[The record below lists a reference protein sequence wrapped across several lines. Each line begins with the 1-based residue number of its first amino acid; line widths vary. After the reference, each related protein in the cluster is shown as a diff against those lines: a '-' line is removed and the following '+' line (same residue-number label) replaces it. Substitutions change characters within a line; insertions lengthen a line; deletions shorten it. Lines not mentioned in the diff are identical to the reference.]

1 MKTITK
7 LSSKQFNFEKLGG
20 IIPAIIQDADT
31 KAVLMLGFMNESALA
46 QTIKN
51 KKVCFYSRSKK
62 RLWEKGE
69 TSGNTLEVCSITTDC
84 DRDTLLIL
92 ATPKGPT
99 CHNGAYSCF
108 GIDQQSAL
116 EFLEELYS
124 VIVARKK
131 DLPKNSYTASLF
143 RAGMKKILAKIKEE
157 SGEVIRAAQNESRAR
172 LIEESADVL
181 YHLLVLLAHKDIS
194 LEDVM
199 QEMKE
204 RRK

>member
-1 MKTITK
+1 M
-7 LSSKQFNFEKLGG
+7 
-20 IIPAIIQDADT
+20 
-31 KAVLMLGFMNESALA
+31 
-46 QTIKN
+46 
-51 KKVCFYSRSKK
+51 
-62 RLWEKGE
+62 
-69 TSGNTLEVCSITTDC
+69 
-84 DRDTLLIL
+84 
-92 ATPKGPT
+92 
-99 CHNGAYSCF
+99 
-108 GIDQQSAL
+108 
-116 EFLEELYS
+116 
-124 VIVARKK
+124 IVARKK

-157 SGEVIRAAQNESRAR
+157 SGEVIRAAQNESRVR

>member
-131 DLPKNSYTASLF
+131 
-143 RAGMKKILAKIKEE
+143 E
-157 SGEVIRAAQNESRAR
+157 SGEVIRAAQNESRVR